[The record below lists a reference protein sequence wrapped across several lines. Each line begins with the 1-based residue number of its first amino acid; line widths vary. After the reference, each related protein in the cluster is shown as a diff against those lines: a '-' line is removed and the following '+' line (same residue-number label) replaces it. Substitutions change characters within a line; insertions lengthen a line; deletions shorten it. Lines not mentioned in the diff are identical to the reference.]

1 MDIQADIAA
10 VQTRI
15 AQISGVPAQA
25 PVAPAAA
32 QADFSAM
39 VAQAMRPQ
47 TAAGSFALPVPGLPV
62 NPSAL
67 PQPIPGAPG
76 IPGAPSF
83 IWPASGSISSPFGP
97 RQNPM
102 GAGYDFHPGIDIA
115 ADQGSPIRAAAPG
128 RVVAAGP
135 DGGYGNVVVIDHGN
149 GITSR
154 YAHCS
159 ETFATVGETV
169 GAGDEI
175 ATVGSTGHSTGPHLH
190 FEVRSGDKPV
200 DPALFL
206 R

>member
-1 MDIQADIAA
+1 
-10 VQTRI
+10 
-15 AQISGVPAQA
+15 
-25 PVAPAAA
+25 
-32 QADFSAM
+32 
-39 VAQAMRPQ
+39 
-47 TAAGSFALPVPGLPV
+47 
-62 NPSAL
+62 
-67 PQPIPGAPG
+67 
-76 IPGAPSF
+76 
-83 IWPASGSISSPFGP
+83 
-97 RQNPM
+97 M